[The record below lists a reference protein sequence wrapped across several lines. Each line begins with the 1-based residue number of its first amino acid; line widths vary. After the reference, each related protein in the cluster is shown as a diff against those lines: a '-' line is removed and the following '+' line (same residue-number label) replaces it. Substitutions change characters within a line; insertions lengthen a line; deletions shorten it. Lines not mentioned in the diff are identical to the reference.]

1 MLHARGAG
9 ESSLAGRKGGRE
21 GGWVGIFAYS
31 FEHIVAR
38 GRNERFFS
46 ATIFLLSFFSFSF
59 PLFNDTAAGFHLG

>member
-1 MLHARGAG
+1 M
-9 ESSLAGRKGGRE
+9 
-21 GGWVGIFAYS
+21 GIFAYS

-46 ATIFLLSFFSFSF
+46 ATIFLLSFFSFSL